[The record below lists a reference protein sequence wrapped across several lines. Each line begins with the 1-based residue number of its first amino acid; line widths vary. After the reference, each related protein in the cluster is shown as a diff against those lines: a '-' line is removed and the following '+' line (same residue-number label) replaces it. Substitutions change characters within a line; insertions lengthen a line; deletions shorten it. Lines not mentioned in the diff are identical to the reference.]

1 MATQP
6 ADSTEQ
12 TAPID
17 RQAVVVVH
25 GQGEQRPMGMIRDF
39 VKVLWQFNADL
50 GPVPK
55 DGRPIWIVPD
65 DKSGLFELERVT
77 TESKDCRKTDFF
89 ELYYADLLNDTPLR
103 NLWRW
108 IRRLLSIN
116 PTYIPSE
123 FRVLWTAFWFLSLI
137 AGALFL
143 VVLVSAP
150 TLFRTDWLALA
161 FQPRAQLATLLII
174 FLGASLVLPKFFKS
188 TRVLERIPRWLNTSL
203 CGLAV
208 VWIYLF
214 HPLIWGAMF
223 LLLGCYMALRYLLPY
238 FGDAASYLSAQTE
251 TVASR
256 QLVRNR
262 GLRLLRALHDDP
274 AYDRV
279 IVVAHSLGSVL
290 AYDLL
295 HILWREVGPT
305 KDNPPQ
311 NADAMREV
319 DAYAAHIGD
328 GTWTREESET
338 YQALQWRAFNALRQ
352 QKTAGKGGH
361 TRAGWKISD
370 FVSLG
375 TPLTSAQFLIT
386 DGHEDFALM
395 KQQRVLP
402 TSPPQ
407 RYNDSYH
414 SIYQDGQ
421 GNHVAHHAAVF
432 NAVRWTNIYDAFE
445 PDFFLFGDPISGP
458 VSGDD
463 RFGRGVFDRNVRIE
477 HGGIAPRF
485 FTHSYY
491 WTETS
496 QSWAQPSDQIVALRE
511 AVGLDRTPTP

>member
-1 MATQP
+1 MANKR
-6 ADSTEQ
+6 DKSDDD
-12 TAPID
+12 APIE

-39 VKVLWQFNADL
+39 VKVLWQFNSDL

-55 DGRPIWIVPD
+55 EGRPIWIVPD

-137 AGALFL
+137 AGALTL
-143 VVLVSAP
+143 MVLVSTP
-150 TLFRTDWLALA
+150 TLFRTDWIAIA
-161 FQPRAQLATLLII
+161 FEPRAQLATLLII
-174 FLGASLVLPKFFKS
+174 FLVAALILPKFFKS
-188 TRVLERIPRWLNTSL
+188 TRVLELIPRWLTAAL
-203 CGLAV
+203 CILALI
-208 VWIYLF
+208 WIYLF
-214 HPLIWGAMF
+214 HPLVWAAMF
-223 LLLGCYMALRYLLPY
+223 IFLGGYLALQFLLPY

-251 TVASR
+251 TVESR

-262 GLRLLRALHDDP
+262 GLRLLRALHHDP

-311 NADAMREV
+311 DAAAMKAV
-319 DAYAAHIGD
+319 DAHVASIGD
-328 GTWTREESET
+328 RDWTLADKQA
-338 YQALQWRAFNALRQ
+338 YQALQWRAYDNLRRQ
-352 QKTAGKGGH
+352 QVRNSQPDAE
-361 TRAGWKISD
+361 RASWKISD
-370 FVSLG
+370 FVSIG
-375 TPLTSAQFLIT
+375 SPLTSAQFLIT

-402 TSPPQ
+402 TAPPQ
-407 RYNDSYH
+407 RYNDEHH
-414 SIYQDGQ
+414 STYTDGA
-421 GNHVAHHAAVF
+421 GNDVAHHAAVF
-432 NAVRWTNIYDAFE
+432 NVVRWTNIYDAFE

-458 VSGDD
+458 VAGDD
-463 RFGRGVFDRNVRIE
+463 RFGKAVLDRNVRIE

-496 QSWAQPSDQIVALRE
+496 EDWSQPSDQIIALRD
-511 AVGLDRTPTP
+511 AVGLDREP